1 MRAAARSKTVD
12 AEQDELRGVR
22 ARAGARVVRS
32 SQEAPGRAG
41 ADDDASD
48 ARSSR
53 LRERLTAEELQEPS
67 TATKLSG
74 TCATKQQASLRCHP
88 KHARGIDMALED
100 IPMERQ
106 RTGGRRSTCRLGSC

>member
-32 SQEAPGRAG
+32 SQEALGRAG

-67 TATKLSG
+67 TRHEAVWHVCHQAASEPEMPP
-74 TCATKQQASLRCHP
+74 QASSWHRDGP
-88 KHARGIDMALED
+88 
-100 IPMERQ
+100 
-106 RTGGRRSTCRLGSC
+106 